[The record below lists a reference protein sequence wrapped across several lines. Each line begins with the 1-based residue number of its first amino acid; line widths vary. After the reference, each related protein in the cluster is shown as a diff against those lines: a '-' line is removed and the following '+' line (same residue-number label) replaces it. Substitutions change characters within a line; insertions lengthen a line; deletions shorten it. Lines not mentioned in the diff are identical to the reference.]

1 MIVLNSIFK
10 QGESG
15 DCKELTDAFNNIP
28 VVEVAPDD
36 RPGFELSYVPLK
48 KTQLEDGSWQY
59 LVPIIN
65 VNNGIILKTIPE
77 LTQITPQ
84 TKTITLVIRSFGG
97 ETLSNVDVTLYN
109 NTIYYEETITAKLA
123 GDYQSLIIIMPLSFN
138 DDKFI
143 GTTFR
148 LFLNNLRFMNPI
160 TNEYTETL
168 APFQQYLDFTVIAP

>member
-48 KTQLEDGSWQY
+48 KTQLEDGSWQFIF
-59 LVPIIN
+59 PIID
-65 VNNGIILKTIPE
+65 VNNGRIIQTIPD

-84 TKTITLVIRSFGG
+84 TKEIKLVIYCISGQTQPA
-97 ETLSNVDVTLYN
+97 EVLLYN
-109 NTIYYEETITAKLA
+109 NEVYFYETIMPQLA
-123 GDYQSLIIIMPLSFN
+123 GDYMSLILEMPPSFN

-143 GTTFR
+143 GTKFR
-148 LFLNNLRFMNPI
+148 LGLENIRFANPI
-160 TNEYTETL
+160 TNEFTETF
-168 APFQQYLDFTVIAP
+168 APFQQFLDFVIAP